1 MRSFRFPLMDGAVVC
16 TSSPYA
22 HLAASI
28 ICVALQDL
36 ATSAYAEVQMTDL
49 CKQRETLYKA
59 P

>member
-1 MRSFRFPLMDGAVVC
+1 MDGAVVC